1 MTADTQQA
9 DPSFSR
15 PRIPQGFWG
24 RQQRAGGWGAF
35 SNQRPTIWLCP
46 YRAPRRQRSRKR
58 RMRVLHPLRAAERGD
73 RAMAGSDCR
82 GEGGSVQATLASYPA
97 PQAGPKEGPGNA
109 CRARSWVQ
117 WDAGPEQPDEIPSWA
132 HPFSSARL
140 SRLWVKMAVRGMGHG
155 LYLIN
160 LCCPSVHCGL
170 PDTQEAFGR
179 AALSWEN

>member
-9 DPSFSR
+9 DPSISR

-97 PQAGPKEGPGNA
+97 PQAGPQEGPGNA